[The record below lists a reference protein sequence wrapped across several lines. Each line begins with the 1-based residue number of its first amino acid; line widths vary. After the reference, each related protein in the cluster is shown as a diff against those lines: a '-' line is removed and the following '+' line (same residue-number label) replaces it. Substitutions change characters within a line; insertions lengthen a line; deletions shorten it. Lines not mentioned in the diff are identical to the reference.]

1 MKALVK
7 CILVLSL
14 FVFIAGSSIAAEKP
28 DIGFKGIGARLGY
41 VDLEDWDGTFN
52 FGAVADLGTWMEYLK
67 WDASIEYWSS
77 SQTIFS
83 NDLTISD
90 IAFRSGVLYEFMH
103 EKIRPRAG
111 GGLGLHMLSAESAY
125 VNPFTGH
132 SATASSDD
140 TKFGIYLQG
149 GAETD
154 LSAKWKGAA
163 DIRLDFVEDANQT
176 HIMFTAIYMLGK

>member
-67 WDASIEYWSS
+67 WELAD
-77 SQTIFS
+77 
-83 NDLTISD
+83 DL
-90 IAFRSGVLYEFMH
+90 
-103 EKIRPRAG
+103 
-111 GGLGLHMLSAESAY
+111 
-125 VNPFTGH
+125 
-132 SATASSDD
+132 
-140 TKFGIYLQG
+140 Q
-149 GAETD
+149 
-154 LSAKWKGAA
+154 
-163 DIRLDFVEDANQT
+163 Q
-176 HIMFTAIYMLGK
+176 